1 MNILRAG
8 NCFLLTALA
17 IWVSSRPLE
26 AHGGTSSPFFAY
38 CVGIGVEPTFASPA
52 AQKELAPLLAET
64 GFDGMAL
71 PTLNEAE
78 AQILELEKHKQKL
91 FAVYAPLNVDAGDR
105 GYDPRLK
112 ELIPR
117 LAGHGTVVWLFV
129 TSRSYKPSTTGGDDR
144 AVELLRQVS
153 DLARPHGV
161 QISLY
166 PHRGCYAQRM
176 EDVVRLAKKVDR
188 KNVGMTFTFCHFLA
202 LDDAKNLDHV
212 LELARPYLNMAV
224 INGTDGYSAKDVSV
238 WIKTLDQGHFD
249 VSRVLVALQKI
260 GYGGPIGV
268 ICYGI
273 HGDRR
278 DILARSMK
286 GWKAISIKAYFDTR
300 AIQQR

>member
-1 MNILRAG
+1 MTIWRTG
-8 NCFLLTALA
+8 NGFLLAALA
-17 IWVSSRPLE
+17 VWTLSRPIE
-26 AHGGTSSPFFAY
+26 ARGGSSNSFFAY
-38 CVGIGVEPTFASPA
+38 CVGIGVEPSLASPA

-78 AQILELEKHKQKL
+78 AQIAELEKHKQKL

-112 ELIPR
+112 ELIPK

-129 TSRSYKPSTTGGDDR
+129 TSRSHKPSTTGGDDR
-144 AVELLRQVS
+144 AVALLRQVS
-153 DLARPHGV
+153 DLAQPYGV

-166 PHRGCYAQRM
+166 PHRSCYAQRM
-176 EDVVRLAKKVDR
+176 EDVVRLAKKTDR
-188 KNVGMTFTFCHFLA
+188 KNVGVTFTFCHFLA

-224 INGTDGYSAKDVSV
+224 INGTDGYDAKDVSV
-238 WIKTLDQGHFD
+238 WIKTLDQGSFD
-249 VSRVLVALQKI
+249 VSRVLVALRKI
-260 GYGGPIGV
+260 DYRGPIGI

-278 DILARSMK
+278 EILARSMK
-286 GWKAISIKAYFDTR
+286 GWKEISAKATKER
-300 AIQQR
+300 